1 MNLNDAIKLLR
12 KRKLLVIAA
21 TVICAAAALGTSLAT
36 KPVYQTSAKLLVV
49 AQTNPEGGINSAYQ
63 GALLSEQL
71 VQSLTEVLK
80 SRRTAERALAR
91 YPEPISRPMSGR
103 ELAARVQAEPI
114 PETLVINLHVE
125 DTDPRRAQRLTNNLA
140 RTFVADVPNLQSGSS
155 LRVSLFEPA
164 LRPSIPVRPRTTVNV
179 TLGLIVG
186 LLLGLGAALAAEHL
200 DTSVR
205 TSEGLEAVT
214 GAPVLGS
221 IPALAA
227 ATLPLPVA
235 SDQGSASS
243 EAFRKL
249 RTNLS
254 FLTVDREGI
263 CCAITSSTA
272 SEGKSTVAAN
282 LALAHAHAGKRVV
295 LVDTDL
301 RRPVVHEVFGLRQ
314 EVGTTSVLLDRVKL
328 EDALQYP
335 DPDGLLAVLA
345 SGPVPPNP
353 SELLGSRR
361 MAELITELRSRADVV
376 LLDCAPTLPV
386 TDPLVVARFTDG
398 VLVVTRVKST
408 NRAQVQAT
416 VDACRKAGVKVLG
429 AVLNGARQRDGGQAG
444 YYQEY
449 YYRPAEQDGRKSSG
463 RSGRSGRNGKGG
475 HGRRAE
481 RVHIGAAS
489 QSVPTTTAP
498 TLAQEP

>member
-1 MNLNDAIKLLR
+1 MNLQEAIKLLR

-21 TVICAAAALGTSLAT
+21 AVQTTAALATSVAT

-49 AQTNPEGGINSAYQ
+49 AQTNPEGGVNSAYQ
-63 GALLSEQL
+63 AALLSEQL
-71 VQSLTEVLK
+71 VKSLTEVLR
-80 SRRTAERALAR
+80 SRRTAERTLAR
-91 YPEPISRPMSGR
+91 YPEPLNSGMTAR
-103 ELAARVQAEPI
+103 GLAARVQAEAI
-114 PETLVINLHVE
+114 PETQVIALHVE

-140 RTFVADVPNLQSGSS
+140 RTFVSDVPSLQSGAA
-155 LRVSLFEPA
+155 LHVSLFEPA
-164 LRPSIPVRPRTTVNV
+164 LRPSIPVRPRTSLNV
-179 TLGLIVG
+179 TFGLLVG
-186 LLLGLGAALAAEHL
+186 LMLGLGAALAAEHL

-205 TSEGLEAVT
+205 TSESLETVT

-235 SDQGSASS
+235 QDHGSAPS

-263 CCAITSSTA
+263 CCAVTSSTA
-272 SEGKSTVAAN
+272 AEGKSTVAAN

-301 RRPVVHEVFGLRQ
+301 RRPVVHELFGLRQ

-328 EDALQYP
+328 DDALQYP
-335 DPDGLLAVLA
+335 DPDGLLAVLV

-398 VLVVTRVKST
+398 VLVVTRAKAT
-408 NRAQVQAT
+408 NRMQVQAT

-429 AVLNGARQRDGGQAG
+429 AVLNGARQSDSGQSG

-449 YYRPAEQDGRKSSG
+449 YYRPAEQQGRKNKRRG
-463 RSGRSGRNGKGG
+463 RY
-475 HGRRAE
+475 AMDPAMDPAM
-481 RVHIGAAS
+481 AA
-489 QSVPTTTAP
+489 AP
-498 TLAQEP
+498 PAAPMATPVQEH